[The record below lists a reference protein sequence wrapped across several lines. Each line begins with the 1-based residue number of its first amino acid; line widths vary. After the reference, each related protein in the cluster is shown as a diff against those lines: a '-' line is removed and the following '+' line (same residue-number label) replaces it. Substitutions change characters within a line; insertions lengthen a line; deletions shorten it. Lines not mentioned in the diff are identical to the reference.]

1 MEINNDLILQW
12 ERKIQKMSSNTFIVG
27 MERED
32 IAQELRIAIIKAAK
46 AYDNSR
52 GILFHTYLHTTLVN
66 TIRTLISK
74 AQKQPELKSL
84 DTTYVGSSLLS
95 SEIIE
100 ALKDPSNYESSI
112 EVDNWLDSKDLTSN
126 ELLFIQ
132 LRLEGLTMDEITED
146 LKACKK
152 CRYCL
157 GYWKPIESSLIT
169 SNIKVEFIGSD
180 YKQCLNKNS
189 DSSYKVRQTLRE
201 KFINLNDG

>member
-12 ERKIQKMSSNTFIVG
+12 ERKIQKMSSNTFIIG
-27 MERED
+27 MDRED

-84 DTTYVGSSLLS
+84 DKTYIDSSLLS
-95 SEIIE
+95 SDIIE
-100 ALKDPSNYESSI
+100 ALKDTSNYENSI
-112 EVDNWLDSKDLTSN
+112 EVDNWLESKDLTSN

-152 CRYCL
+152 CPYCL
-157 GYWKPIESSLIT
+157 GYWKSIESPLIT
-169 SNIKVEFIGSD
+169 SNIKVEFIESD

-189 DSSYKVRQTLRE
+189 DSSYKVRQVLRE

>member
-152 CRYCL
+152 CRYAP
-157 GYWKPIESSLIT
+157 K
-169 SNIKVEFIGSD
+169 
-180 YKQCLNKNS
+180 
-189 DSSYKVRQTLRE
+189 R
-201 KFINLNDG
+201 